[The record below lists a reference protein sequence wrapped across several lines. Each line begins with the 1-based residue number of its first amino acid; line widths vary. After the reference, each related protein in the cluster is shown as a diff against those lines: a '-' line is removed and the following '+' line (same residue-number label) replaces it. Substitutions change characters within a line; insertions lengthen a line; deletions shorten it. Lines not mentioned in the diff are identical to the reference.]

1 MMFVKYL
8 LFSPLWRL
16 IKRQYDVGN
25 VGQVRPVVVVVVV
38 EATQHPPLPG
48 LPRLLPSNRFVV
60 VRR

>member
-8 LFSPLWRL
+8 LISPLCML

-25 VGQVRPVVVVVVV
+25 VGQVRPVVVV

>member
-1 MMFVKYL
+1 M
-8 LFSPLWRL
+8 L

-25 VGQVRPVVVVVVV
+25 VGQVRPVVVV
-38 EATQHPPLPG
+38 EATQDPPLPG